1 MARVAT
7 VWPRDV
13 QQQQEQ
19 KKTQF
24 FLGKKLDSSSE
35 GSSAGLVFECWQQ
48 LKKQTNKGK
57 KGNLVSVL
65 L

>member
-35 GSSAGLVFECWQQ
+35 GSSAGLVFEC
-48 LKKQTNKGK
+48 
-57 KGNLVSVL
+57 
-65 L
+65 

>member
-35 GSSAGLVFECWQQ
+35 GSIAGLVFTF
-48 LKKQTNKGK
+48 LIVYFSFPG
-57 KGNLVSVL
+57 
-65 L
+65 